1 MKQYPKIFK
10 EYNIEIANMGG
21 NVIVQEKIDGSQY
34 KVRIDQNQKVTIG
47 SKNVD
52 DIKCG
57 MIKEAIEK
65 SNLRGNGFDLT
76 IYGEFLSKP
85 KHNVLHY
92 ERVPKNN
99 FIVFDIYDHYYNCYL
114 KQSVIKHVLNSYNL
128 DFEVVPTYY
137 EGSHADIKPEDYMS
151 KKSILGKSE
160 IEGIVIK
167 SYEQLHDDKRFPALK
182 GMFMMKKIVSDN
194 FREVKQRPKN
204 KQMDSIYDVFDEYRT
219 TGRWNKI
226 IQQGKEQGLLKNYMG
241 DMPILIGLLVKD
253 VGTEDKETI
262 KEKLWEHA
270 VKKMSKKLSEG
281 LPQYYE
287 KYLSEQSNA

>member
-10 EYNIEIANMGG
+10 EHNIEIANMGG

-128 DFEVVPTYY
+128 EVVPT
-137 EGSHADIKPEDYMS
+137 SLTSNPIK
-151 KKSILGKSE
+151 I
-160 IEGIVIK
+160 GI
-167 SYEQLHDDKRFPALK
+167 S
-182 GMFMMKKIVSDN
+182 
-194 FREVKQRPKN
+194 
-204 KQMDSIYDVFDEYRT
+204 
-219 TGRWNKI
+219 
-226 IQQGKEQGLLKNYMG
+226 
-241 DMPILIGLLVKD
+241 PI
-253 VGTEDKETI
+253 
-262 KEKLWEHA
+262 
-270 VKKMSKKLSEG
+270 
-281 LPQYYE
+281 
-287 KYLSEQSNA
+287 